1 MRYLIAMFMC
11 FIFSLIDIVIRNIPD
26 GDKTTNCT
34 AFVRGPQVLAED
46 TLIEREKGIPKKDWI
61 GDSIY
66 TICAQQNGKERKF
79 LLVPFA
85 DAGQDK
91 EEYRVIHEGIE
102 CN

>member
-1 MRYLIAMFMC
+1 M
-11 FIFSLIDIVIRNIPD
+11 IRNIPD

-46 TLIEREKGIPKKDWI
+46 TLVEREMGIPKKAWI

-66 TICAQQNGKERKF
+66 TIYAKQNGKERKF

-85 DAGQDK
+85 DAGQHK
-91 EEYRVIHEGIE
+91 EEYQVIHEGIE
-102 CN
+102 RN